1 MSSLSNVEANYEEI
15 EEDIQSLQAIETDL
29 TNSLVNQ
36 PNLSDE
42 QKRKINEKITQI
54 SNMIINLRSTLSNMN
69 SFYRSALESSVG
81 TLGQQRVAIGIVE
94 DELNRSKKR
103 LQILQQEKNNKIRLV
118 EINNYYSDNYEEHTQ
133 LMKIIIFTL
142 IPVIILGVLNNK
154 GILPTSFYYIL
165 LIIIVSIGAYYFWV
179 RFASI
184 IMRDNMN
191 YQEYDWYF
199 NANAAPGAPS
209 PSSASDPW
217 ASNLSSTGTCV
228 GAACCSTGQTWNPAL
243 VKCTTNTT
251 VST

>member
-15 EEDIQSLQAIETDL
+15 EEDIEELLKIETDL
-29 TNSLVNQ
+29 VNSLEN
-36 PNLSDE
+36 PNLTAG
-42 QKRKINEKITQI
+42 QKLKINEKITQI

-69 SFYRSALESSVG
+69 SFYRSALASSVG
-81 TLGQQRVAIGIVE
+81 TLDQQRVAIGVVE

-199 NANAAPGAPS
+199 NASAAPGAPS

-217 ASNLSSTGTCV
+217 ASNFSSTGTCV
-228 GAACCSTGQTWNPAL
+228 GEACCSTGQTWSPEL